1 MSALWLAHPPH
12 ATSVLKIRDDS
23 CLIFVIMRVAPGDV
37 ASLIAI
43 GGAEGE
49 EEINQAA
56 LDKIR
61 ERLGLDAP
69 LHMQFL
75 NWMWDLA
82 HFDLDESLWSRQPV
96 KDLLIRRFPLT
107 LQLSA
112 MALVLS
118 WIIAIP
124 VGILS
129 AVKQD
134 SPLDYIPRFLSIIG
148 LATPNFWLGILMLT
162 YLAAFLGWVPAL
174 TYQAPW
180 RAPTENFSQLM
191 LPAIVLGTALAA
203 IQTRMTRATML
214 EVLREDY
221 IRTARAKGLG
231 SRAVLWRHALKNAAI
246 PVLTISGGQLS
257 GLISGSLVTEVVFN
271 LPGLGLATVDA
282 VRLRDYPVIQN
293 LVLFITI
300 VHIVV
305 NLGVDLLYAFLDPRI
320 RYSDY

>member
-1 MSALWLAHPPH
+1 MRQYTIRRLVLGIPTIFGAAL
-12 ATSVLKIRDDS
+12 
-23 CLIFVIMRVAPGDV
+23 LIFVIMRVAPGDV
-37 ASLIAI
+37 ATLIAI

-49 EEINQAA
+49 EEINQEAVR
-56 LDKIR
+56 KIR
-61 ERLGLDAP
+61 DRLGLDAP

-75 NWMWDLA
+75 SWMWDLA

-124 VGILS
+124 IGILS

-134 SPLDYIPRFLSIIG
+134 SPLDYVPRLLSIIG

-162 YLAAFLGWVPAL
+162 YLAAFFGWVPAL
-174 TYQAPW
+174 TYSAPW
-180 RAPTENFSQLM
+180 RAPAENLSQLM

-231 SRAVLWRHALKNAAI
+231 SQAVLWRHALKNAAI
-246 PVLTISGGQLS
+246 PVLTISGSQIS

-305 NLGVDLLYAFLDPRI
+305 NLSVDLLYAFLDPRI